1 MKSHA
6 WKHNSKHLVVQ
17 RLALVTIILVVMG
30 QVQSTERELIA
41 DEGELTDDE
50 MNVAYGGD
58 NINHEVHAQGA
69 PTARV
74 AAAAFEGRY

>member
-1 MKSHA
+1 
-6 WKHNSKHLVVQ
+6 
-17 RLALVTIILVVMG
+17 MG
-30 QVQSTERELIA
+30 QVQSTERVSIT

-50 MNVAYGGD
+50 MNVASGGD

>member
-1 MKSHA
+1 
-6 WKHNSKHLVVQ
+6 
-17 RLALVTIILVVMG
+17 MG
-30 QVQSTERELIA
+30 QVQSTERVSIT

-50 MNVAYGGD
+50 MNVASGGD

-74 AAAAFEGRY
+74 AAQRHSRGGTDGRYRCPGFGYRWIDRGQHDLLCEKE

>member
-1 MKSHA
+1 M
-6 WKHNSKHLVVQ
+6 
-17 RLALVTIILVVMG
+17 R
-30 QVQSTERELIA
+30 QVQSTERESIA

-50 MNVAYGGD
+50 MNVASGGD

-69 PTARV
+69 TARV